1 MRNKNTQSTG
11 RGWLCVYTY
20 EIVRT
25 DVREPGRSNQGL
37 SFIILIVSIAPIQAD
52 RAAGS
57 NLPPCHR
64 VTAKEI
70 YLPLRFLLT
79 THAPPVRDSRAMPAY
94 RAIPISPVSGLFVVV
109 SVGWDGVVEL
119 LGLT

>member
-1 MRNKNTQSTG
+1 MSGSQG
-11 RGWLCVYTY
+11 VAIRGF
-20 EIVRT
+20 
-25 DVREPGRSNQGL
+25 L
-37 SFIILIVSIAPIQAD
+37 SLSSSLPMLLIQAD

-57 NLPPCHR
+57 NLSPCHR
-64 VTAKEI
+64 VTAKGI

-79 THAPPVRDSRAMPAY
+79 THAPPVRDRIVMPAY

-119 LGLT
+119 LVLGLT